1 MASYAADTVALS
13 GLAATY
19 HAAASTDK
27 LQQNDGR
34 VVLIV
39 KNTSGSAV
47 TVTID
52 DPNSQAP
59 VGSVAFNPD
68 ITVSVPA
75 TTGER
80 WIGPFLPSR
89 FNDVNGDV
97 NLAFS
102 ATAGVTWAA
111 GRLP

>member
-1 MASYAADTVALS
+1 LASYAADAVAIT

-39 KNTSGSAV
+39 KNTSGSPINC
-47 TVTID
+47 TVD
-52 DPNSQAP
+52 DGNSQTP
-59 VGSVAFNPD
+59 VGASAFNPD
-68 ITVSVPA
+68 VVVSVPA

-80 WIGPFLPSR
+80 WIGPLPPSR
-89 FNDVNGDV
+89 FNDANGDV

-102 ATAGVTWAA
+102 ATSGVTWAA
-111 GRLP
+111 VRLP